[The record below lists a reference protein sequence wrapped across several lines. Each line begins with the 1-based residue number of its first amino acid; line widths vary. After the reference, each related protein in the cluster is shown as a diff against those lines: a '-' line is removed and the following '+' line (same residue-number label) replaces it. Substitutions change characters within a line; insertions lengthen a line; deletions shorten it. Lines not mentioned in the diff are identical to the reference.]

1 MKSSDINPLELFAE
15 GNPKVRQKRELY
27 FWIQKAVKIMLPSD
41 GYKKRWAFDISIL
54 QCLGMKDC
62 KASQ

>member
-1 MKSSDINPLELFAE
+1 MKGSDINPLELFAE
-15 GNPKVRQKRELY
+15 GNPKVRQKGELY
-27 FWIQKAVKIMLPSD
+27 FRIQKAVKAKPPSD
-41 GYKKRWAFDISIL
+41 GYRKRWDFDICIL